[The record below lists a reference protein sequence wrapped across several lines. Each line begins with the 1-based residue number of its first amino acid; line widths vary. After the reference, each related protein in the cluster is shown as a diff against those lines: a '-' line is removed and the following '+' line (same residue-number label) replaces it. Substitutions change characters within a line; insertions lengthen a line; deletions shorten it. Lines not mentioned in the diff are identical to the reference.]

1 VNRVADRPWRARP
14 AVALTLLLAAAG
26 CGFSDGGS
34 GPTIALLLP
43 ETKTARYETHDRP
56 HFTRTVRALCRQCR
70 VYYAN
75 ASQDAAGQQAQAE
88 AALSNRARVLVLDP
102 VDSLA
107 GGAIVARAKL
117 AGVPVISSDRLLRDA
132 DIDYYVSFDNEKIG
146 ELQARALLGRL
157 TELGR
162 TRGSLVM
169 LNGAPTDS
177 NAALFKRG
185 AHRVL
190 DASRWPIGAE
200 YDTPDWSPDRAQQ
213 QMEQAITRLGRDEIA
228 GVYAAN
234 DGMAGGALSALT
246 GAGFTELPP
255 VTGQDAEL
263 AAVQRILAGSQYMTV
278 YKAIRPE
285 AEAAARLAVALALER
300 PPPAGLINGEIDNGR
315 RRVPSVLLSP
325 VALTRDNVAETVL
338 ADGFWA
344 ARQVCTDRFVN
355 PCRAAGIQ

>member
-1 VNRVADRPWRARP
+1 VNKGADRPWRAGL
-14 AVALTLLLAAAG
+14 AVAALLILTAGG
-26 CGFSDGGS
+26 CGFSNHGS

-56 HFTRTVRALCRQCR
+56 HFTRTVRTLCPRCR

-75 ASQDAAGQQAQAE
+75 ANQDAAVQQAEAE
-88 AALSNRARVLVLDP
+88 AALSNGARVLVLDP

-117 AGVPVISSDRLLRDA
+117 AGVPVVSYDRLIRDA
-132 DIDYYVSFDNEKIG
+132 DIDYYVSFDNEKVG
-146 ELQARALLGRL
+146 ELQARALLDRL
-157 TELGR
+157 AELGR
-162 TRGSLVM
+162 ARGSLVI

-190 DASRWPIGAE
+190 DDSRWPIGAE

-234 DGMAGGALSALT
+234 DGMAGGALSALI
-246 GAGFTELPP
+246 GAGAKPPP

-263 AAVQRILAGSQYMTV
+263 AAVQRILAGDQFMTV

-285 AEAAARLAVALALER
+285 AEAAARLAVALAR
-300 PPPAGLINGEIDNGR
+300 KMPPPPGLITGQIDNGHR
-315 RRVPSVLLSP
+315 PVPSVLLRP

>member
-1 VNRVADRPWRARP
+1 VA
-14 AVALTLLLAAAG
+14 VMLILAAGG

-56 HFTRTVRALCRQCR
+56 HFTRTVRALCPRCR

-75 ASQDAAGQQAQAE
+75 ANQDAAVQQAE
-88 AALSNRARVLVLDP
+88 AEAAISNRARVLVLDP

-107 GGAIVARAKL
+107 SGAIVARAKV
-117 AGVPVISSDRLLRDA
+117 AGVPVVSYDRLIRDA
-132 DIDYYVSFDNEKIG
+132 DIDYYVSFDNEKVG
-146 ELQARALLGRL
+146 ELQARALLERL
-157 TELGR
+157 AELGR
-162 TRGSLVM
+162 NSGSLVM

-190 DASRWPIGAE
+190 DGSRWPIGAE

-213 QMEQAITRLGRDEIA
+213 QVEQAVTRLGRDEIA

-234 DGMAGGALSALT
+234 DGMAGGALSALS
-246 GAGFTELPP
+246 GAGFVEPPP

-263 AAVQRILAGSQYMTV
+263 AAVQRILAGDQYMTV
-278 YKAIRPE
+278 YKAIRRE
-285 AEAAARLAVALALER
+285 AEAAARLAVALARKMPL
-300 PPPAGLINGEIDNGR
+300 PPGLITGDIDNGR
-315 RRVPSVLLSP
+315 RRVPAVLLRP
-325 VALTRDNVAETVL
+325 LALTRDNVAETVL

-355 PCRAAGIQ
+355 SCRAAGIQ